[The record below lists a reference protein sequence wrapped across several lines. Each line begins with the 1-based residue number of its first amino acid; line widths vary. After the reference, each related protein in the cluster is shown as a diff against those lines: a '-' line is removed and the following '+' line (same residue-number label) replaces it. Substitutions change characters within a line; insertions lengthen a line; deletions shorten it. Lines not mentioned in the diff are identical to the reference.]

1 MSKSQRGFS
10 VIESLA
16 SLLVMAII
24 CSTLATALLSQ
35 AGQNKNSQR
44 VGSAV
49 LVAQRL
55 LDEYRSRPFSAIP
68 STGTQ
73 TLTPV
78 VIDTLTYNPTAEF
91 CSTPSICSS
100 GSIRQISLSIT
111 HKGKEL
117 YAVSTVF
124 SEFD

>member
-1 MSKSQRGFS
+1 MKIERGFS

-24 CSTLATALLSQ
+24 CSTLASALLTQ
-35 AGQNKNSQR
+35 AGLNKNSQR
-44 VGSAV
+44 IGSAV
-49 LVAQRL
+49 LVAQRI
-55 LDEYRSRPFSAIP
+55 LDEYRSRPFTAIP
-68 STGTQ
+68 ASGSVA
-73 TLTPV
+73 LDPV
-78 VIDTLTYNPTAEF
+78 TIDSLSYNPTVTF
-91 CSTPSICSS
+91 CETPSICSS
-100 GSIRQISLSIT
+100 GSIRQISLSIA